1 MRPLPPLSGAV
12 LAGGRSRRMGTAKAG
27 LRLGGE
33 LLVSRLLREL
43 AVVCGSVYLSLR
55 ADQAAGTAPW
65 IPADIPL
72 LVDRH
77 EECGPIAALAAAHR
91 VNPAAAWLLVACDM
105 PGADRVAM
113 AALAAGRDAECDVI
127 AFSSERGAEPLFAVW
142 EPAALLAASAACEA
156 GRFRLRDVL
165 RQCRTRTV
173 APPEP
178 TSAENLNTPDQLEHY
193 LARQGGMA

>member
-1 MRPLPPLSGAV
+1 MLRRLYPEDLPVQLNPAD
-12 LAGGRSRRMGTAKAG
+12 AGR
-27 LRLGGE
+27 RLGGE

-43 AVVCGSVYLSLR
+43 GAVCGSVYLSLR
-55 ADQAAGTAPW
+55 ADQASGTDAAPW

-91 VNPAAAWLLVACDM
+91 LNPAAAWLLVACDM
-105 PGADRVAM
+105 PGADRAAM

-127 AFSSERGAEPLFAVW
+127 AFSSEHGAEPLFAVW

-178 TSAENLNTPDQLEHY
+178 TSTENLNTPDQLKHY